1 MTNSSGV
8 RPGLALAA
16 VALVQFM
23 VSLDL
28 SVVNVGLPQIA
39 AGLGF
44 SAVGLTWVIHAYALT
59 FGGLLLLGGKAADR
73 YGRKR
78 ILLLGLGL
86 FGLSS
91 LLGGLAQ
98 EPGHLV
104 AARAAQGVGAAA
116 LAPAALALLTATFP
130 TGRARIK
137 AFGVW
142 SAANAAGGALGVMIG
157 GVLVEYATWRWVMFV
172 NVPMAVCALALAWRG
187 VAGGPP
193 TARGGRP
200 DVLGAALVTAG
211 MTLLVF
217 GVVRTDRYA
226 WTSPV
231 TLTTLAVAAAL
242 LAAFIR
248 VELTTT
254 REPLIRLGLFAN
266 RSVAGANAYT
276 LLIGAAMT
284 SGFYFVSLYLQQVL
298 GTGPARTGMMFL
310 PFALSLVAGSVLA
323 VKLGYRL
330 APRTLL
336 VTGGLLAAAGLARFG
351 LISPDGGFTT
361 DVLGPS
367 LLAGAGFGLC
377 LGPVVSL
384 ATAGVAPHESGA
396 AAGLLN
402 SSRQIGASLGLAA
415 LGAAA
420 HHRTGG
426 TATPGTLNDGYA
438 LGLTLGAALVIA
450 AVLVALAVLRRTGPP
465 SRARRTGVDGAAGA
479 DVAGLLRPFYTSFAA
494 VVALQVVGALAGLMP
509 LLAVAELG
517 RTLLAPGPI
526 DHGHVRIVVIAGA
539 VGLFLRLLFTAAS
552 SGIGHV
558 VDGRVQLA
566 FRRQLAAQLGRVPI
580 GWFSR
585 RRTGEL
591 AKVVGEDVSAV
602 HPFIAHTP
610 GELVAAFVVPLA
622 SLVYLFTVDWRLT
635 LITLIP
641 VALAVVLVPLMM
653 TPTRLREQED
663 FDAAMGRISCSV
675 VEFVQGISVVKA
687 FGGSGRAHR
696 RFRTA
701 VDDFV
706 GSFLRMVR
714 SLAGIAAGMQVAL
727 SPPFVL
733 LAVLIGGTALITTSG
748 MAPADLL
755 PFLLLGLG
763 LTAPVAALSHGFD
776 DVQAARRAVGR
787 IREVLTV
794 RSLPEPAHPVAPQGH
809 RLELRGVRFG
819 YEADHEVLRGVDL
832 VLEPGT
838 TTALVGPSGSG
849 KSTLVQLLPRFF
861 DPTHGSI
868 TLGGVDLRQL
878 DSGELYRKVSFVFQD
893 VRLLRSSVAD
903 NIALAVPHADLDD
916 VVRAARLAN
925 VHDRILELSR
935 GYASVI
941 GEDAGLSGGEAQRIA
956 LARALLADTPV
967 LVLDEATAFADP
979 QTERAVRRALAAR
992 DGDRTILVVAHRP
1005 ETIADADAVV
1015 MLDDGAVVERGAP
1028 AELLSL
1034 DGRFAA
1040 FWQARRSAIADRTEA
1055 HSGVPQGGDPR

>member
-1 MTNSSGV
+1 MTSSSGA
-8 RPGLALAA
+8 RPGLTLAV

-78 ILLLGLGL
+78 VLLLGLGL

-91 LLGGLAQ
+91 LLGGFAQ

-130 TGRARIK
+130 AGKARIK
-137 AFGVW
+137 AFGAW
-142 SAANAAGGALGVMIG
+142 SAANAAGGALGVLMG
-157 GVLVEYATWRWVMFV
+157 GVLTEYANWRWVMFV
-172 NVPMAVCALALAWRG
+172 NVPMAACALALAWRG
-187 VAGGPP
+187 IAGGPP
-193 TARGGRP
+193 AARGGRP
-200 DVLGAALVTAG
+200 DVLGAVLVTAG
-211 MTLLVF
+211 VTLLVF

-226 WTSPV
+226 WASPV
-231 TLTTLAVAAAL
+231 TLTTLAVAAVL
-242 LAAFIR
+242 LAAFVR
-248 VELTTT
+248 VERTTS

-266 RSVAGANAYT
+266 RSVAGANASV
-276 LLIGAAMT
+276 LLTGAAMT
-284 SGFYFVSLYLQQVL
+284 SAFYFASLYLQQVL

-310 PFALSLVAGSVLA
+310 PFALALVAGSVLA

-330 APRTLL
+330 APRTL
-336 VTGGLLAAAGLARFG
+336 VVIGGLLAATGLAWFG

-367 LLAGAGFGLC
+367 LLSGAGFGLC
-377 LGPVVSL
+377 LGPVASL

-402 SSRQIGASLGLAA
+402 SSRQIGASLGLAV

-438 LGLTLGAALVIA
+438 LGLTLGAALVIG
-450 AVLVALAVLRRTGPP
+450 AVLVALAVLRRPGPP
-465 SRARRTGVDGAAGA
+465 KRVGPADGDGAAGA
-479 DVAGLLRPFYTSFAA
+479 NVAGLLRPHYARFAA
-494 VVALQVVGALAGLMP
+494 VVTLQVIGALAGLVP

-517 RTLLAPGPI
+517 RTLLAPGPV
-526 DHGHVRIVVIAGA
+526 DHGHVRMVVIAGA
-539 VGLFLRLLFTAAS
+539 AGLFLRLLFTAAS

-558 VDGRVQLA
+558 VDGQVQLA

-610 GELVAAFVVPLA
+610 GELVSAFVVPLA

-641 VALAVVLVPLMM
+641 VVLAVALVPLMM

-663 FDAAMGRISCSV
+663 FDAAMGRISSSV

-696 RFRTA
+696 GFRTA

-714 SLAGIAAGMQVAL
+714 GLAGIAAGMQVAL

-733 LAVLIGGTALITTSG
+733 LAVLIGGTALITTGG

-763 LTAPVAALSHGFD
+763 LTAPVAALGHGFD

-794 RSLPEPAHPVAPQGH
+794 RSLPEPAQPAAPQGH
-809 RLELRGVRFG
+809 RLELRDVRFG
-819 YEADHEVLRGVDL
+819 YDADHEVLRGVDL

-861 DPTHGSI
+861 DPTHGSV
-868 TLGGVDLRQL
+868 TLGGVDLREL
-878 DSGELYRKVSFVFQD
+878 GSRELYRNVSFVFQD
-893 VRLLRSSVAD
+893 VRLLRASVAD

-925 VHDRILELSR
+925 VHDRILELPR
-935 GYASVI
+935 GYESVI

-979 QTERAVRRALAAR
+979 QTERAVGRALATLG
-992 DGDRTILVVAHRP
+992 GDRTILVVAHRP
-1005 ETIADADAVV
+1005 ETIADADTVV
-1015 MLDDGAVVERGAP
+1015 MLDDGVVVERGAP
-1028 AELLSL
+1028 AELLARG
-1034 DGRFAA
+1034 GRFAA
-1040 FWQARRSAIADRTEA
+1040 FWQAHRSAIADRTKA
-1055 HSGVPQGGDPR
+1055 HSGVTQGGGPR